1 MATNNEDTS
10 VVESNKS
17 KGDHKR
23 EFKVFG
29 VFEPTV
35 HYFAGLVA
43 GVAGVLAGHPLD
55 TVKVRLQTQ
64 TQNKEIKE
72 GYRGTIHCFS
82 SIIRHEGVHGLFKGM
97 SSPLASLT
105 VINSIVF
112 GVYGN
117 TAKLFADQE
126 SITTHFLSGC
136 TAGFVQ
142 TAIISPT
149 ELLKL
154 RMQVQV
160 DAMHRRYRSP
170 IDCIQKMVKQHGI
183 LQLYRG
189 VIATLARDVPSFGVY
204 FASYDRMA
212 KSLSCDNTLE
222 SLTNIQLLFAG
233 GLAGVLSWVVN
244 YPVDVIKSKFQSDDK
259 FTSYM
264 QAIKFTYKTEGYRG
278 FFAGFNS
285 TVLRAFPTNAA
296 TFFAVEWTYRMLSK
310 VQDAIIERR
319 KCKTAKVGGKSI
331 SESTVKKWF
340 LLNSG

>member
-1 MATNNEDTS
+1 MATNDEDTL

-17 KGDHKR
+17 EGNRKR

-29 VFEPTV
+29 VFEPAV

-64 TQNKEIKE
+64 TQNKEVKE
-72 GYRGTIHCFS
+72 VYRGTIHCFS
-82 SIIRHEGVHGLFKGM
+82 SIIRHEGVRGLFKGI

-105 VINSIVF
+105 VINSVVF

-117 TAKLFADQE
+117 TTRLFIDQQ

-136 TAGFVQ
+136 AAGFVQ

-154 RMQVQV
+154 RMQVQI
-160 DAMHRRYRSP
+160 DAMHRKYRSP

-183 LQLYRG
+183 QHLYRG
-189 VIATLARDVPSFGVY
+189 VIATLARDIPSYGVY

-212 KSLSCDNTLE
+212 KSLSCDNTSE
-222 SLTNIQLLFAG
+222 SLTNVQLLFAG
-233 GLAGVLSWVVN
+233 GIAGVLSWVVN

-264 QAIKFTYKTEGYRG
+264 QTIKFTYKTEGYRG

-285 TVLRAFPTNAA
+285 TILRAFPTNAA
-296 TFFAVEWTYRMLSK
+296 TFFAVEWTYRVLSK

-319 KCKTAKVGGKSI
+319 RRQIAKV
-331 SESTVKKWF
+331 E
-340 LLNSG
+340 

>member
-1 MATNNEDTS
+1 MATNDEDTL

-17 KGDHKR
+17 EGNRKR

-29 VFEPTV
+29 VFEPAV

-64 TQNKEIKE
+64 TQNKEVKE
-72 GYRGTIHCFS
+72 VYRGTIHCFS
-82 SIIRHEGVHGLFKGM
+82 SIIRHEGVRGLFKGI

-105 VINSIVF
+105 VINSVVF

-117 TAKLFADQE
+117 TTRLFIDQQ

-136 TAGFVQ
+136 AAGFVQ

-154 RMQVQV
+154 RMQVQI
-160 DAMHRRYRSP
+160 DAMHRKY
-170 IDCIQKMVKQHGI
+170 
-183 LQLYRG
+183 L
-189 VIATLARDVPSFGVY
+189 IATLARDIPSYGVY

-212 KSLSCDNTLE
+212 KSLSCDNTSE
-222 SLTNIQLLFAG
+222 SLTNVQLLFAG
-233 GLAGVLSWVVN
+233 GIA
-244 YPVDVIKSKFQSDDK
+244 VDVIKSKFQSDDK

-264 QAIKFTYKTEGYRG
+264 QTIKFTYKTEGYRG

-285 TVLRAFPTNAA
+285 TILRAFPTNAA
-296 TFFAVEWTYRMLSK
+296 TFFAVEWTYRVLSK
-310 VQDAIIERR
+310 
-319 KCKTAKVGGKSI
+319 
-331 SESTVKKWF
+331 
-340 LLNSG
+340 